1 MTRVQPS
8 ATGVVLARAKA
19 LQAAGHD
26 IISLGAGE
34 PDFDTPASIRAA
46 AVSAIESGQTRYTA
60 TDGTP
65 ELKAAIRQKFSHE
78 NDLDYELADIVVS
91 SGAKQCIFN
100 AALALLER
108 GDEALVP
115 APYWVSYPDIV
126 RLAEAEPIII
136 ETDMGSRFKITPD
149 QLATCLSKRTRMLI
163 LNSPSNPCGT
173 AYSADEL
180 RGLGEVLSR
189 FPDVAILSDEIYEH
203 IHWGTEP
210 FVSFAAACPDLK
222 DRTITINGVSKAYA
236 MTGWRI
242 GYAAGPRKVID
253 AMKVVQGQSTTNPCS
268 VSQAA
273 AVEALTGDQAPVAD
287 MVTAYRKRHDIVVE
301 RVNEIPGFECQPG
314 DGTFYLLPD
323 VKGAMRALGVDT
335 DAQLAELLIEKA
347 GVATVP
353 GAAFGAPGH
362 LRLSFASSLSELEE
376 ALARIKRAV
385 AA

>member
-34 PDFDTPASIRAA
+34 PDFDTPAFIRAA
-46 AVSAIESGQTRYTA
+46 AVKAIETGQTRYTA

-65 ELKAAIRQKFSHE
+65 ELKAAIQHKFRRDNE
-78 NDLDYELADIVVS
+78 LDYEAADIVVS

-108 GDEALVP
+108 SDEAIIP

-126 RLAEAEPIII
+126 RLAQAEPVIID
-136 ETDMGSRFKITPD
+136 TDMQSRFKITPD
-149 QLATCLSKRTRMLI
+149 QLAAHLSKRTRVLI
-163 LNSPSNPCGT
+163 LNSPSNPCGI
-173 AYSADEL
+173 AYSADEF
-180 RGLGEVLSR
+180 RALGEVLIN

-203 IHWGTEP
+203 IHWGADP
-210 FVSFAAACPDLK
+210 FMSFAAACPELK

-242 GYAAGPRKVID
+242 GYAAGPREIID

-273 AVEALTGDQAPVAD
+273 AVEALTGDQAPVAE
-287 MVTAYRKRHDIVVE
+287 MTAAYRKRHDIVVE
-301 RVNEIPGFECQPG
+301 RVNDIPGFECQPG

-323 VKGAMRALGVDT
+323 VSAAMQAQGVAT
-335 DAQLAELLIEKA
+335 DGELAELLIEKA

-362 LRLSFASSLSELEE
+362 LRLSFASSLPELVE
-376 ALARIKRAV
+376 ALTRINRAV